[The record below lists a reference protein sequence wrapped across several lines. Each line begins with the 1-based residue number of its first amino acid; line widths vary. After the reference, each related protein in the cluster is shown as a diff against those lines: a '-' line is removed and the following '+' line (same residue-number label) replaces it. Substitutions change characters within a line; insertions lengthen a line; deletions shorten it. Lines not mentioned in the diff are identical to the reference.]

1 MEGKHIERDK
11 NATVTLAQL
20 FDWFLDLQE
29 VKALESC
36 VWMAQQIKSLSRFIN
51 ANQVIKDL
59 TTLQLEGYVCSR
71 FQERFANSARATDCA
86 KNG

>member
-1 MEGKHIERDK
+1 MEGKHIERNK

-20 FDWFLDLQE
+20 FDWFLNLQK
-29 VKALESC
+29 VKALDSC

-51 ANQVIKDL
+51 ANQVIKDF
-59 TTLQLEGYVCSR
+59 TTLQLEGYVYSR
-71 FQERFANSARATDCA
+71 FQERFTNSARANDCA

>member
-20 FDWFLDLQE
+20 FDWFLNLQE
-29 VKALESC
+29 VKALDSC
-36 VWMAQQIKSLSRFIN
+36 VRMAQQIKSLSRLIN

-59 TTLQLEGYVCSR
+59 TTLQLEGYVYSR
-71 FQERFANSARATDCA
+71 FQERFANSARANDCA

>member
-1 MEGKHIERDK
+1 MEGKHIERNK

-51 ANQVIKDL
+51 ATQVIKDL
-59 TTLQLEGYVCSR
+59 TTLQLEGYVYSR
-71 FQERFANSARATDCA
+71 LQERFDNSARATDCA